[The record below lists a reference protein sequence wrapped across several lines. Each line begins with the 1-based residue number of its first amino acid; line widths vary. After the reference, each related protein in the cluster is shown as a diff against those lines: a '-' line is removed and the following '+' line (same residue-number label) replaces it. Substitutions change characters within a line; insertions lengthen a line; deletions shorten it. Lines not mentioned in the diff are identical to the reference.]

1 MILDRMVENKYREVE
16 ELVRPRTGMSEAVR
30 REGLSVIGEIKRA
43 SPSKGVINGT
53 VDPLAQLRLYEEG
66 GADAVSILTDKV
78 FFGGSGE
85 DFRLLRGNTSLPL
98 LRKDFIV
105 AEVQVYE
112 SLFLGADALLLIAAV
127 LGKARLKTLL
137 KLTRSLGLEA
147 IVEVHTEDELL
158 SVLDLKPTL
167 LGINNRNLDDFSVD
181 LRTTERLLNRLI
193 SIAGAD
199 RPLVISESGVSSEG
213 DAAWLA
219 GLGVDAVL
227 VGEAL
232 MRSEN
237 PAASLRAFKKAGR
250 TEAA

>member
-1 MILDRMVENKYREVE
+1 MILDRMVANKHQEVE
-16 ELVRPRTGMSEAVR
+16 ELVTPRTGLSNAVR
-30 REGLSVIGEIKRA
+30 KKGLSVIGEIKRA
-43 SPSKGVINGT
+43 SPSKGIINGR
-53 VDPLAQLRLYEEG
+53 VDPRAQLRLYEEG
-66 GADAVSILTDKV
+66 GADAVSILTDRV

-105 AEVQVYE
+105 AEIQVYE

-127 LGKARLKTLL
+127 LPKGKLKALL
-137 KLTRSLGLEA
+137 KLTRTLGMEA
-147 IVEVHTEDELL
+147 IVEVHTEEEME
-158 SVLDLKPTL
+158 SVLDLEPTL

-181 LRTTERLLNRLI
+181 FRTTERLLDRLNLL
-193 SIAGAD
+193 AGAD

-237 PAASLRAFKKAGR
+237 PAASLRAFKRAGR
-250 TEAA
+250 GRAA

>member
-1 MILDRMVENKYREVE
+1 MILDRMVANKYREAE
-16 ELVRPRTGMSEAVR
+16 ELIRPRTGLSEAIR
-30 REGLSVIGEIKRA
+30 RKGLSVIGEIKRA
-43 SPSKGVINGT
+43 SPSKGIINGA

-78 FFGGSGE
+78 FFGGSTE
-85 DFRLLRGNTSLPL
+85 DFRLLRGKTSLPL
-98 LRKDFIV
+98 LRKDFILS
-105 AEVQVYE
+105 EVQVYE

-127 LGKARLKTLL
+127 LPKAELKSLL
-137 KLTRSLGLEA
+137 QLSHSLGLEA
-147 IVEVHTEDELL
+147 IVEIHTEEELK
-158 SVLDLKPTL
+158 SVLDLEPTL

-181 LRTTERLLNRLI
+181 LCTTERLLNRLT

-199 RPLVISESGVSSEG
+199 CPLVISESGVSSEA

-219 GLGVDAVL
+219 ALGVDAIL